1 VIRFL
6 LIFAILSAVA
16 APQQTTQPGRD
27 AKGKPAPAPKPPPP
41 SQPAPL
47 FNGQLGVRSS
57 QKSKE
62 SATMGFN
69 GIDPSGKVERKM
81 LAANPTAANVAQVQG
96 MSALRPDPA
105 VLSAFLK
112 SGGLKAK

>member
-6 LIFAILSAVA
+6 LIFAILSVVA
-16 APQQTTQPGRD
+16 APQQTSQPGRD

-41 SQPAPL
+41 DQPAPL

-57 QKSKE
+57 QKTKE

-81 LAANPTAANVAQVQG
+81 LAANPTARDVAQIQN
-96 MSALRPDPA
+96 MSALRPGPA
-105 VLSAFLK
+105 ELKAFLK
-112 SGGLKAK
+112 AGGLKAK